1 MESMTANAPALSP
14 AAPKRKRKSLSSR
27 IWDHR
32 YIYLL
37 MFPGV
42 ASVLLFHYVP
52 LYGIQLAFKEFNFA
66 LGIWGSPWNGIE
78 NFRRMFD
85 NPMFMRALTNT
96 LIISAGRLITGFPVP
111 IILVLLINELRLKRF
126 RKVAQTIMF
135 IPHFISWVVVAG
147 IIINIFNVSTGLYG
161 NLWRHFFDTTPN
173 SILTDPSLF
182 RGLLYGSGIWKSAGW
197 GMVIYLAAIAGIDP
211 GLYESAQLDG
221 ANRFQRAIYITIP
234 MLSFAIALNL
244 ILSLGSVMD
253 AGFEQIINL
262 YSPQV
267 FRTGD
272 IIDTFV
278 FRFGIVQGRF
288 HIGAAVGLFK
298 SLINCVLLISANQ
311 VSKKL
316 SGFSL
321 F

>member
-1 MESMTANAPALSP
+1 MASTADAGPP
-14 AAPKRKRKSLSSR
+14 VVKKRKPLSTR

-32 YIYLL
+32 WVYLL

-42 ASVLLFHYVP
+42 FSVLLFHYVP
-52 LYGIQLAFKEFNFA
+52 FYGIQLAFKDFNFG
-66 LGIWGSPWNGIE
+66 LGIWGSPWNGLD

-85 NPMFMRALTNT
+85 NPMFIRAFQNT
-96 LIISAGRLITGFPVP
+96 IIISIGRLITGFPVP
-111 IILVLLINELRLKRF
+111 IILVLLINELRGNRF
-126 RKVAQTIMF
+126 RKISQTILF
-135 IPHFISWVVVAG
+135 TPHFISWIVVAG
-147 IIINIFNVSTGLYG
+147 LIFNIFNTTTGLYAHI
-161 NLWRHFFDTTPN
+161 WRHFFDTHP
-173 SILTDPSLF
+173 PSVLVNPDLF
-182 RGLLYGSGIWKSAGW
+182 RPMLYISGIWKGAGW
-197 GMVIYLAAIAGIDP
+197 GMVIYLAAVAGIDP
-211 GLYESAQLDG
+211 GLYESAQIDG

-234 MLSFAIALNL
+234 MLKFAIALNL

-253 AGFEQIINL
+253 AGFDQILNL
-262 YSPQV
+262 YSPQT

-298 SLINCVLLISANQ
+298 SVINCFLLIGANYA
-311 VSKKL
+311 SRKL

-321 F
+321 W